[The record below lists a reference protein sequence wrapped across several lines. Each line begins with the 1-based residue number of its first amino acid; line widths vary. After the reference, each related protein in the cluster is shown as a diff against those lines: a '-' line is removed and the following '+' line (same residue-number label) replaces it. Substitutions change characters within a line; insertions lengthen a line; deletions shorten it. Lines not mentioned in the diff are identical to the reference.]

1 MTTDDLPLFGYRIR
15 DIYDDTQQRMVP
27 SFKNDFST
35 VHLLTTFLVSLL
47 SEGSE
52 RQEIITIF
60 VNLNKFEATLMRTH
74 HPTFASF
81 DFWAIVVMREALES
95 LEFNLEIQLP
105 EALIPAAVAWVSILG
120 PEMYSWDYEFP
131 YGVNLSDR
139 GRGGPLW
146 NGQHGFCKE
155 RWTLWKQRFTELSSS
170 SELSEDLRKLA
181 AEGAT
186 KMGEAET

>member
-1 MTTDDLPLFGYRIR
+1 
-15 DIYDDTQQRMVP
+15 MVP

>member
-1 MTTDDLPLFGYRIR
+1 LTTDDLPLFGYRIR